1 MATKL
6 SIDKLQ
12 KQAEK
17 FEQAAQEARPKAA
30 EVVECKER
38 KRMLKKKPRNKR
50 RRMKNHTRCVEKCQ
64 KMTKTSQDQGQ
75 PMKHFIQFTNR

>member
-17 FEQAAQEARPKAA
+17 FEQAAQEARHKRA
-30 EVVECKER
+30 EVAEHK
-38 KRMLKKKPRNKR
+38 
-50 RRMKNHTRCVEKCQ
+50 
-64 KMTKTSQDQGQ
+64 
-75 PMKHFIQFTNR
+75 

>member
-17 FEQAAQEARPKAA
+17 FEQAAKGLGIRQHRLLNVK
-30 EVVECKER
+30 KENR
-38 KRMLKKKPRNKR
+38 LKKKPRNKR
-50 RRMKNHTRCVEKCQ
+50 RRMKNHIRCIEKSQ
-64 KMTKTSQDQGQ
+64 KMTKISQNQRQ
-75 PMKHFIQFTNR
+75 PM